1 MQSISGKTYMPLFV
15 HKGSINEPLIEV
27 TARLHPLL
35 KVFSSNV
42 SYIHLVLFSL
52 MFALVMG
59 EGCGGLQS
67 LFFQQTLEGRD
78 SR

>member
-1 MQSISGKTYMPLFV
+1 MLLFV
-15 HKGSINEPLIEV
+15 HKGSMNVLLIEV

-42 SYIHLVLFSL
+42 SCVHLVLFSL

-59 EGCGGLQS
+59 EGCGGLQFLG
-67 LFFQQTLEGRD
+67 LFFPADIRGDRFKVTPL
-78 SR
+78 